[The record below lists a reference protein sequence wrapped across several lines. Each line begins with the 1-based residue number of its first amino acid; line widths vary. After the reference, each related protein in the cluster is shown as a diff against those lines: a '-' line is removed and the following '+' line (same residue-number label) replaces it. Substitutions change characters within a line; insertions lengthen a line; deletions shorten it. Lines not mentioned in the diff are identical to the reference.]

1 LKKKLEMERCAIADA
16 SERLRGRVR
25 ISTSAAARRVVTPRA
40 FFETAPHGELD
51 SLDADWLVSRPR
63 AEEISADPAV
73 FLVSPSG
80 PDFVPGIAA
89 HTPVSN
95 ARNPPDAMFA
105 IAAQT
110 TVRATAQVK
119 ASKVAA
125 KEQKSS

>member
-1 LKKKLEMERCAIADA
+1 LKKKLEMERCAIPDA

-25 ISTSAAARRVVTPRA
+25 ISTSGGTARCYAPA

-51 SLDADWLVSRPR
+51 FSTLIGS
-63 AEEISADPAV
+63 S
-73 FLVSPSG
+73 SPSRG
-80 PDFVPGIAA
+80 GNLRRPSCFSRVAKWTRLRPGIAA